1 MTQAVEGRTI
11 AVIPARGGSKR
22 IPRKNIREFAG
33 KPMIAWSIEV
43 ALASGCF
50 ARVIVSTDDDEIAAV
65 AEAHGA
71 EVPFRR
77 PAALSDDHTGTI
89 PVIAHAIDWLREQDE
104 RPEAVCCLYATAPF
118 VQAKDL
124 QAGLHALQG
133 GDDVDYAFSMTSYAF
148 PIQRALRL
156 TPQGRVAMSQPEHF
170 HTRSQDLEEAW
181 HDAGQFYWGRAAA
194 WGNGLPIFSERAV
207 PVMLPRHRV
216 QDIDTLEDWQ
226 RAEWLFKAW
235 QAQHQG
241 GWA

>member
-1 MTQAVEGRTI
+1 MTPTAEGQAI

-33 KPMIAWSIEV
+33 KPMIAWSIEA
-43 ALASGCF
+43 ALASNCF

-65 AEAHGA
+65 AEACGA

-89 PVIAHAIDWLREQDE
+89 PVIAHAIDWLGDQGLAPDE
-104 RPEAVCCLYATAPF
+104 VCCLYATAPF

-124 QAGLHALQG
+124 QAGFRALQESH
-133 GDDVDYAFSMTSYAF
+133 DVDYAFSVTSYAF

-156 TPQGRVAMSQPEHF
+156 TPEGRVAMFQPEHF

-194 WGNGLPIFSERAV
+194 WRKGTPIFSERAV
-207 PVMLPRHRV
+207 PVKLPRHRV
-216 QDIDTLEDWQ
+216 QDIDTPEDWQ

-235 QAQHQG
+235 QAQQQG
-241 GWA
+241 DWA